1 MDFFSKYCTIPSSS
15 NQSIPKPEPITK
27 EQVIE
32 HFTTYIDTNCIDTYT
47 TIKYEFPS
55 MFSGLIDKPTFWL
68 YILQFLKNDMQFIQ
82 NNNSPQYSGI
92 LYDSDYHVMRLRTF
106 YIATSQQGFSHGEYF
121 MQNYI
126 YNSYQNTL
134 FDIQFV
140 AFRIFKN

>member
-1 MDFFSKYCTIPSSS
+1 MDFYNKYCTIPSP
-15 NQSIPKPEPITK
+15 PKPELITK

-32 HFTTYIDTNCIDTYT
+32 HFTKYIDTNCIDTYT

-55 MFSGLIDKPTFWL
+55 KFTGLIDKSTFWL
-68 YILQFLKNDMQFIQ
+68 YILQFLKNDMKFTQ

-92 LYDSDYHVMRLRTF
+92 LFDLDYHGMKLRTF
-106 YIATSQQGFSHGEYF
+106 YSVTLKQGCSHGEYF

-126 YNSYQNTL
+126 YNSYEHTL
-134 FDIQFV
+134 YDIQYV